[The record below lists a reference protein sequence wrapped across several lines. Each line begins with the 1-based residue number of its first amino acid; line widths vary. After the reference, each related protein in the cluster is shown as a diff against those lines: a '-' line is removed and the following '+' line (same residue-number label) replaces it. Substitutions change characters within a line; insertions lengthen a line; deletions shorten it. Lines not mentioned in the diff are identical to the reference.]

1 VARLAAHADALT
13 VGNPATDDVV
23 LGPLIDERQRDLVHS
38 VVTSSV
44 AAGAHLAAGG
54 TYDGLFYRPTV
65 LSDVP
70 LSAPAYSNEIFGPV
84 APVVAFNSLEE
95 ANDVAKA
102 LQLAERIP
110 SGAIHINDQTINDE
124 MVNPFGGVKDSGL
137 GRIGGVE
144 ASFES
149 FTEVQWVTMR
159 SELAEYPF

>member
-1 VARLAAHADALT
+1 
-13 VGNPATDDVV
+13 
-23 LGPLIDERQRDLVHS
+23 
-38 VVTSSV
+38 
-44 AAGAHLAAGG
+44 
-54 TYDGLFYRPTV
+54 V

-70 LSAPAYSNEIFGPV
+70 LSAAYSNEIFGPV
-84 APVVAFNSLEE
+84 APVVAFNSLEAAIE
-95 ANDVAKA
+95 LASDSKYGLSLSILTNDVAKA
-102 LQLAERIP
+102 LRLAERIP

-124 MVNPFGGVKDSGL
+124 MVYPFGGVKDSGL

>member
-1 VARLAAHADALT
+1 
-13 VGNPATDDVV
+13 
-23 LGPLIDERQRDLVHS
+23 
-38 VVTSSV
+38 
-44 AAGAHLAAGG
+44 
-54 TYDGLFYRPTV
+54 
-65 LSDVP
+65 
-70 LSAPAYSNEIFGPV
+70 
-84 APVVAFNSLEE
+84 
-95 ANDVAKA
+95 

-137 GRIGGVE
+137 GRIGGVD